1 MTIIKLGIKSINISY
16 NNNNSNKTN
25 SFSNYSSKVNWKMR
39 IILLRLMIQTSHQH
53 LECLKIKTMFM
64 TDSHQMMTKTKLM
77 SNQSKM
83 YKRGKQYMNR
93 NKFKIKNLKKG
104 LCNSK
109 WKKLSKGHLR
119 MRSNSKEKALEI
131 PLKVSNTIT

>member
-1 MTIIKLGIKSINISY
+1 
-16 NNNNSNKTN
+16 
-25 SFSNYSSKVNWKMR
+25 MR

-77 SNQSKM
+77 SNQSKI

-104 LCNSK
+104 LCNNK
-109 WKKLSKGHLR
+109 INLIISKGHPR